1 MSNKVKVTVNGRV
14 VHVESGATLSDI
26 LKIEKPCGGQG
37 RCGKCKVRVNGADEL
52 ACRYTVTADIEVET
66 YKSGEIVSESG
77 LFVSGETDGAE
88 KLCFALDI
96 GTTTLAL
103 ALVSLDKGEAVRVIN
118 RTNPQRIFGAD
129 VMTRI
134 DHCQKNGVGE
144 LHAILT
150 EAVNEMIAEM
160 GVEADTMYVA
170 ANVTMLHTFFGVD
183 CSSIGVAP
191 YTPTFL
197 ETKRVSGEEI
207 GIKGAKS
214 VISLP
219 SISSFVGADIV
230 SGLYFLGMPE
240 EGKYDLLIDLGT
252 NAEAVLYSRESGIAT
267 AAAAG
272 PCFEGANI
280 SSGMSATSGAV
291 YAYELNYG
299 HAEYK
304 TIADVPAKGICGTGL
319 IDIISELLKN
329 EIIDESGYMDDDFE
343 ISEGVS
349 LCANDVRQYQLAKS
363 AVCSAI
369 LSLMKNEG
377 VGFDDISKMYI
388 SGGFSAKINIA
399 NAVVSGL
406 LPRELAAKAVPINNS
421 SLRGAVRYACEG
433 GDIDRFA
440 EIVKYV
446 DMSSNPYF
454 SELFVENLLFL
465 KEK

>member
-1 MSNKVKVTVNGRV
+1 MSNKVKVTVNGRAV
-14 VHVESGATLSDI
+14 LVESGRLLSDI

-52 ACRYTVTADIEVET
+52 ACRYTVTTDIEVET
-66 YKSGEIVSESG
+66 YESGEIVSESG
-77 LFVSGETDGAE
+77 LFVSGETGREE

-103 ALVSLDKGEAVRVIN
+103 ALVSLDKGEALRVLS

-134 DHCQKNGVGE
+134 DYCQKNGVGE

-150 EAVNEMIAEM
+150 EAVNEMISEM
-160 GVEADTMYVA
+160 GAEVDTMYVA

-197 ETKRVSGEEI
+197 ESKRVRGEEI
-207 GIKGAKS
+207 GIKGAKN

-230 SGLYFLGMPE
+230 SGLYLLGMPE

-291 YAYELNYG
+291 Y
-299 HAEYK
+299 
-304 TIADVPAKGICGTGL
+304 
-319 IDIISELLKN
+319 
-329 EIIDESGYMDDDFE
+329 
-343 ISEGVS
+343 
-349 LCANDVRQYQLAKS
+349 
-363 AVCSAI
+363 
-369 LSLMKNEG
+369 
-377 VGFDDISKMYI
+377 
-388 SGGFSAKINIA
+388 
-399 NAVVSGL
+399 
-406 LPRELAAKAVPINNS
+406 
-421 SLRGAVRYACEG
+421 SLRSHFPADLTTTICQSE
-433 GDIDRFA
+433 
-440 EIVKYV
+440 
-446 DMSSNPYF
+446 F
-454 SELFVENLLFL
+454 SL
-465 KEK
+465 